1 MWPSVFLWPVISVA
15 SATVAGALETIV
27 VTGTRQETPL
37 LETPVATEVI
47 DGERLRAIGAE
58 NAAEALATHPG
69 VQLERSFNGTTVQLQ
84 GLSASRVLV
93 LIDGQ
98 RQTGKVGEAI
108 DLSRIAAERIERIE
122 IVKGAASALY
132 GADAVGGV
140 INVITKRAKRGV
152 EARGHL
158 VMGSRLNSDLSGE
171 LGLGD
176 DFGNLR
182 LTAGWHRGRAYDL
195 DASDPATNGSGFD
208 ELNLAAKAELHLGS
222 ARVHAQ
228 GELNRRALTGVDTN
242 AAGAIFDRDN
252 RTRTYGLTVGPDVPL
267 DDTSRLQLRAHLSA
281 FSDDYQLDQRGSA
294 ALDQRQST
302 EERLYALNVSYLTL
316 FEAHA
321 LQVGVEGL
329 AETLASPRLGGAAG
343 DRQRASVYAQDEW
356 RLFDDELPVI
366 VVPGA
371 RVDVDSQFG
380 GQLTPKLAIR
390 VDPLPGWVLRL
401 SYGRGFKAPT
411 FRELLLDFENPSVGY
426 RVEGNPALRPE
437 RSSSLQLSSEW
448 TPLEL
453 LSLHLNV
460 FRHEVDDII
469 QTAAQASTAPGAPI
483 RYLYVNV
490 AQARLQ
496 GLEASVRLQPRRRW
510 SLEAS
515 YTFLDALDLSTGLP
529 LADRPRHRITTSV
542 SLRLPTGTTVAAR
555 GAWTDAR
562 AIAQVAAAGATAAPL
577 TSPAYVNADLRLE
590 QPLPGGLAAFVGVD
604 NLFAAGDAQ
613 RLPLPPRTFY
623 GGLNLVM

>member
-1 MWPSVFLWPVISVA
+1 MWPSVFLWPVVFAA
-15 SATVAGALETIV
+15 SATVAGELETIV

-84 GLSASRVLV
+84 GLSASAVLV

-158 VMGSRLNSDLSGE
+158 VLGSRLNSDLSGE
-171 LGLGD
+171 VGLGGD
-176 DFGNLR
+176 LGNLR
-182 LTAGWHRGRAYDL
+182 LTAGWHRGGAYDL
-195 DASDPATNGSGFD
+195 DENEPATNGSAFD
-208 ELNLAAKAELHLGS
+208 ELNLS
-222 ARVHAQ
+222 ARGELNLGAARIHAQ
-228 GELNRRALTGVDTN
+228 GEFNQRALTGVDANT
-242 AAGAIFDRDN
+242 AGAVFDRHN
-252 RTRTYGLTVGPDVPL
+252 RTRTYGLTIGPDVPVG
-267 DDTSRLQLRAHLSA
+267 DTSRLSLRAHLSA
-281 FSDDYQLDQRGSA
+281 FGDDYLLDQRGSA
-294 ALDQRQST
+294 ALDQQQRT
-302 EERLYALNVSYLTL
+302 DERLYSATLSYLTL
-316 FEAHA
+316 LEDHA
-321 LQVGVEGL
+321 IQVGVEGL
-329 AETLASPRLGGAAG
+329 AETLATPRLGGRSG

-356 RLFDDELPVI
+356 QLLGGELPLI
-366 VVPGA
+366 LVPGA
-371 RVDVDSQFG
+371 RLDVDSQFG
-380 GQLTPKLAIR
+380 GQLTPKLALR

-426 RVEGNPALRPE
+426 RVEGNPELRPE
-437 RSSSLQLSSEW
+437 RSTSLQLSSEW
-448 TPLEL
+448 SPVEA
-453 LSLHLNV
+453 LSFNLNV
-460 FRHEVDDII
+460 FRHQVDDII
-469 QTAAQASTAPGAPI
+469 QTGAQPATEPGAPI

-490 AQARLQ
+490 AQARVQ
-496 GLEASVRLQPRRRW
+496 GLEASLRFSPRRRW
-510 SLEAS
+510 TWEAA
-515 YTFLDALDLSTGLP
+515 YTFLDAVDQGTGER
-529 LADRPRHRITTSV
+529 LAGRPRHRVTS
-542 SLRLPTGTTVAAR
+542 SIHLALPTDTTLSLR

-562 AIAQVAAAGATAAPL
+562 AIPVVAAAGEAPPL
-577 TSPAYVNADLRLE
+577 SAPAYLSGDLRVE
-590 QPLPGGLAAFVGVD
+590 QGLPGGLAAFVGVD
-604 NLFAAGDAQ
+604 NLFAAGDAEL
-613 RLPLPPRTFY
+613 LPLPPRTFY